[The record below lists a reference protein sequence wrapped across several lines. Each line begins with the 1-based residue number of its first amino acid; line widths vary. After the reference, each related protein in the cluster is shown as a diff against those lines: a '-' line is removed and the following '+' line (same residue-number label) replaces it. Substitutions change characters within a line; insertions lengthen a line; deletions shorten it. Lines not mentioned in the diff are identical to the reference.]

1 MCYSTFEHTFFLLCA
16 GVPQFE
22 TICCFG
28 CMSLVANYLVFMT
41 FFPASLALVLEVTIH
56 NVHDSTVYMYIRV
69 FCYLHVHVYVYIVHM
84 NQCVNV

>member
-1 MCYSTFEHTFFLLCA
+1 MYYHSLSYCA

-41 FFPASLALVLEVTIH
+41 FFPASLALVLEVSH
-56 NVHDSTVYMYIRV
+56 AFMYLLGVTNRV
-69 FCYLHVHVYVYIVHM
+69 LGRGWLCTCMLM
-84 NQCVNV
+84 

>member
-1 MCYSTFEHTFFLLCA
+1 MCYSTFEHTFFLFCA

-41 FFPASLALVLEVTIH
+41 FFPASLALVLEVTT
-56 NVHDSTVYMYIRV
+56 VHDSTVYMYMYIRV
-69 FCYLHVHVYVYIVHM
+69 FCYLHVHVYCIL